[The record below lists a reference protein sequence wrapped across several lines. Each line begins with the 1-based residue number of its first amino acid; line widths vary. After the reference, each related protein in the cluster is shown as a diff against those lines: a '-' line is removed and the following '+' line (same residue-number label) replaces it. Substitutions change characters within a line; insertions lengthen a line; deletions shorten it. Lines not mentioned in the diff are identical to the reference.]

1 MVDDLVIALCNLN
14 ADAIL
19 IEAAYLGKITKLEC
33 RFIDTSECVCPDGA
47 EHFTKRGNPK
57 NNPWAPSADHWP
69 VAARDGGALTVNNV
83 RLAHRF
89 CNQSAGGRIGGRIS
103 GRISGGKN
111 FTHESRVRGGRIGGR
126 LCDHAPGGRA
136 SGGKNFTH
144 ESRVRGGRIGGRI
157 GGRTSATLQVEC
169 ECGMTSTPGAMGR
182 HFKKTNHVRARSKI
196 SA

>member
-126 LCDHAPGGRA
+126 
-136 SGGKNFTH
+136 
-144 ESRVRGGRIGGRI
+144 I